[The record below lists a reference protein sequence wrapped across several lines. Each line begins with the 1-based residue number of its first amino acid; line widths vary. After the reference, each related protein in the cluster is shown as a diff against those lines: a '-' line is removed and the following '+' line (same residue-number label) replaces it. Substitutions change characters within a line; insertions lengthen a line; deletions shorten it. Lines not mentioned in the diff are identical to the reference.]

1 MKFRL
6 YPNKS
11 YLILLPPPA
20 LGSVR
25 QDSDDP
31 LTLAANVLQ
40 HLLYT
45 LLATADRP
53 SIPQKTLR
61 STKSSDWPREEF
73 PWGVPGR
80 NRTSNLRS
88 PRSNALPLSHRDLN
102 EFHICHASCILL
114 ELAMSI
120 ESWFVNR
127 VWKMKSFKLGKEIEK
142 DAFLPCHALG
152 IMKSTRVIH
161 ELRNGPCFP

>member
-1 MKFRL
+1 M

-11 YLILLPPPA
+11 YLILPPPPA

-61 STKSSDWPREEF
+61 STDRLRLTSWGVPVRSPREESTLK
-73 PWGVPGR
+73 PSESTLKCSTTKPQRLKRISYLSRVLHTVR
-80 NRTSNLRS
+80 ISNVDRVM
-88 PRSNALPLSHRDLN
+88 
-102 EFHICHASCILL
+102 IC
-114 ELAMSI
+114 
-120 ESWFVNR
+120 
-127 VWKMKSFKLGKEIEK
+127 K
-142 DAFLPCHALG
+142 
-152 IMKSTRVIH
+152 
-161 ELRNGPCFP
+161 